1 MAMAEDTKQN
11 LRFML
16 ATAPANSQRTVEDL
30 ENLYQWVV
38 GKEKTIVAVSETG
51 VIKS

>member
-16 ATAPANSQRTVEDL
+16 ATAPANSHRPVYELD
-30 ENLYQWVV
+30 ELYQWVI
-38 GKEKTIVAVSETG
+38 GKESKIVKVTETG
-51 VIKS
+51 VVK